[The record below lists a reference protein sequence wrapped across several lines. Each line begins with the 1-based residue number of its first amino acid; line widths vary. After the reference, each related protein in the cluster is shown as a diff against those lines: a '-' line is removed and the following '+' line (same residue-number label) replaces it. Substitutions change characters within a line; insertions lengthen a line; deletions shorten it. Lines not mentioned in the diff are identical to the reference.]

1 MQIVNSDYPTS
12 CLSPNFAW
20 DDMAEISLGEN
31 QKHSRFEDNDARA
44 IQYTSVQRPYQE
56 LQGSAMFRNMAS
68 DYNPTTNI
76 SNEDSYSNGYK
87 FDDFHMSHYDTRYAR
102 ESFVRDNNYDP
113 EVMTYCDN
121 QVNLVDVIGGNQQ
134 YRNNDM

>member
-20 DDMAEISLGEN
+20 DDMAEISLDEN
-31 QKHSRFEDNDARA
+31 QKHSRLEDNDARA

-56 LQGSAMFRNMAS
+56 IQGSAMFRNTTS
-68 DYNPTTNI
+68 HYNPTTNI
-76 SNEDSYSNGYK
+76 SHEDDYSNGCK
-87 FDDFHMSHYDTRYAR
+87 SDDFQLSHYGTRYTR
-102 ESFVRDNNYDP
+102 DSFLRDNNYNP

-121 QVNLVDVIGGNQQ
+121 QVNLVDVIGGNQL
-134 YRNNDM
+134 YRNNDT